1 TPVNEISSDRDFSEE
16 VPYWRFSYVYSNR
29 ELDNATKAQKEFYK
43 YFKNK
48 FLEGEYV
55 DIKGNSNYAFIL
67 YFDLIEAYQEH
78 KDIQLLERQF
88 KLLGEISSATK
99 RYMLNSLKFKLSKS
113 WIQVANATLLNNN
126 FSILS
131 MGVSKLYLFLG
142 LLFNFASI
150 SSISLSDI
158 LEKSVPF
165 GKYCLINPFK
175 FSLAPRCQDEYG

>member
-1 TPVNEISSDRDFSEE
+1 TTPKKPINISNFEIILKCLTARDTT
-16 VPYWRFSYVYSNR
+16 
-29 ELDNATKAQKEFYK
+29 ELIPIPINPEKPFVIK
-43 YFKNK
+43 
-48 FLEGEYV
+48 V
-55 DIKGNSNYAFIL
+55 D
-67 YFDLIEAYQEH
+67 EC
-78 KDIQLLERQF
+78 
-88 KLLGEISSATK
+88 
-99 RYMLNSLKFKLSKS
+99 

-175 FSLAPRCQDEYG
+175 FSLAPRCQGEYG

>member
-1 TPVNEISSDRDFSEE
+1 MDPTQPRVFNVFHKEE
-16 VPYWRFSYVYSNR
+16 SNKVVF
-29 ELDNATKAQKEFYK
+29 LIDNVSFT
-43 YFKNK
+43 
-48 FLEGEYV
+48 
-55 DIKGNSNYAFIL
+55 
-67 YFDLIEAYQEH
+67 
-78 KDIQLLERQF
+78 
-88 KLLGEISSATK
+88 
-99 RYMLNSLKFKLSKS
+99 S

-131 MGVSKLYLFLG
+131 MGVSKLYFFLG

-175 FSLAPRCQDEYG
+175 FSLAPRCQGEYG